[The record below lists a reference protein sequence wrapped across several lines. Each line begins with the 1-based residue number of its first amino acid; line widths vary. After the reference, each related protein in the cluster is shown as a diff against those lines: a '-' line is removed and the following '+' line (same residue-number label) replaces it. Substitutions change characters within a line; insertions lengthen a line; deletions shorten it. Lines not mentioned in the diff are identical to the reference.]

1 MWEWLKNYFDLV
13 NILRVNATKAISYR
27 YSDIKMYGGVSEMKN
42 IHGIEPSSIQLSI
55 RGRTRINMELKM
67 PCPWLRNNFR
77 SVEIIASH
85 YKLLKK
91 TKES

>member
-55 RGRTRINMELKM
+55 RGSYSYQYGVKNALS
-67 PCPWLRNNFR
+67 L
-77 SVEIIASH
+77 VEKQLPIS
-85 YKLLKK
+85 
-91 TKES
+91 